1 MAALDDAQA
10 ALLRCR
16 QHLAAAQRIT
26 RCGSWELEL
35 GDLSDIDANPLRWSD
50 EVFRIFGYE
59 PGAIAV
65 TNENFFRAVH
75 PDDRERIGAAVRE
88 AIETGKLYSID
99 HRVIRPDGSIRIVH
113 EQSEIQY
120 DAAGRPARM
129 IGTVQ
134 DVTEQRATEA
144 QLAFRDRMVS
154 VGTLAAGVAHEI
166 DNPLAAVCA
175 NLGLLAGAVAELAE
189 RAEIPPEM
197 HDRIRN
203 ASEGADRVRAIVRD
217 LMVLSRIDELRRG
230 PVDVTSV
237 LESALRMTLHE
248 LRDRARV
255 IRDYGAVPPVDGNEA
270 RLGQVFLNLI
280 RNAAQAIPGGDPER
294 HHIRIA
300 CATDERGRV
309 VVAIADTGCGIP
321 PELRPH
327 IFAPFVTT
335 KPPGEGTGL
344 GLSICQRIVAGLGG
358 EIDFTTELGRGTE
371 FRVTLP
377 PRAAEPPEPPPDPAP
392 DLAPAAAS
400 PERPRVLVLD
410 DEAAIATVLA
420 DLLAEGHEV
429 AVLTD
434 AVAARDAFVAGAR
447 YDAVLCDL
455 MMPRLGGMELHAE
468 LRRIAPEQ
476 AGRMIIMT
484 GGACTAEAQRFLE
497 TSGVRSIEKP
507 FRLDELHRAIG
518 DVTRRGS

>member
-1 MAALDDAQA
+1 VAALDDAQA

-65 TNENFFRAVH
+65 SNENFYRAVH

-88 AIETGKLYSID
+88 AIETGTLYSID

-113 EQSEIQY
+113 EQSEVQY

-129 IGTVQ
+129 IGTVH
-134 DVTEQRATEA
+134 DVTEQRTTEA
-144 QLAFRDRMVS
+144 QFAFRDRMVS

-166 DNPLAAVCA
+166 NNPLAAVCA
-175 NLGLLAGAVAELAE
+175 NLELLAGAVAELAE
-189 RAEIPPEM
+189 RAEIPPEV

-217 LMVLSRIDELRRG
+217 LMVLSRIDELRRAA
-230 PVDVTSV
+230 VDVTSV
-237 LESALRMTLHE
+237 LESALRMALHE
-248 LRDRARV
+248 LRGRARV
-255 IRDYGAVPPVDGNEA
+255 IREYGRVPPVDGNEA

-309 VVAIADTGCGIP
+309 VVAISDTGCGIP
-321 PELRPH
+321 PELRPQ

-344 GLSICQRIVAGLGG
+344 GLSICQRIVASLGG
-358 EIDFTTELGRGTE
+358 EIDFTSELGRGTE

-377 PRAAEPPEPPPDPAP
+377 PRAAEPPEPAP

-400 PERPRVLVLD
+400 PARSRVLVLD
-410 DEAAIATVLA
+410 DEATIAAVLA
-420 DLLAEGHEV
+420 DLLAEGHDV

-455 MMPRLGGMELHAE
+455 MMPRLDGMELHAL

-484 GGACTAEAQRFLE
+484 GGACTPEAQRFLE
-497 TSGVRSIEKP
+497 TSGVRWIEKP

-518 DVTRRGS
+518 AVTRRGS